1 MNNEVRFNIKL
12 NIDGKDKLVTVTTA
26 VDNLKHVV
34 SSVNEAA
41 KDLEKDLI
49 NTNQITEAWNNV
61 TNALQQFSGTLNSLT
76 AESRSF
82 GGAMAAA
89 NTMAGKG
96 GDDFAHLKEQ
106 VAGLSHV
113 VPVARDELANGLY
126 QVISN
131 GVPEDNWISYLKQSA
146 EASVGGIADLGEVV
160 KVTSTVIK
168 NYGLEWSDAG
178 AIQDK
183 IQLTAKNG
191 VTSFEQ
197 MAQALP
203 RVTANAAT
211 LGVSIDELMAS
222 FATLTGVS
230 GNTAE
235 VSTQLAAIFT
245 ALINPSSEATE
256 MAQQMG
262 IQFDA
267 AAIKAAGGMQQF
279 LVSLNDSVKQF
290 STSSGMLE
298 QEIYGKLFGSAES
311 LRAITPLVGNLA
323 DAFQKNV
330 EGMADSAGTIKDA
343 FGSMGS
349 TGSAQLQLLQNK
361 LAAFSDFA
369 TTVFGPILPALN
381 IAAQVSLT
389 ATSVMSL
396 CRSFSALGIT
406 TKAASFLMQ
415 AFGPIVQVCSATMRG
430 AAVSATTLKLAI
442 KGLMISTGVGIAI
455 VALTEAISAFM
466 AKSDAAKL
474 SAEDMADGIKSTG
487 DAADDVKEAYDSSL
501 KSTYSDLM
509 EKYEKL
515 KAGWKS
521 LSTEQQKT
529 AWIKQNQSAFHDLR
543 LKIDDVA
550 DAENIFNKKTNAV
563 VDAFKQRAMAAAYA
577 AKLTALYQK
586 QIALLDKKQKT
597 TKDIADDAKRGGRNA
612 KEGDLIPEGWR
623 NERYGKVGNDG
634 IWRFSKVGAER
645 YSGTNTTGNKQVG
658 GIDKELNSI
667 NRQIDD
673 TQKQLSGRLKSA
685 SNFITAD
692 TPQRSTISTNTTPS
706 PKTDNT
712 PKTHLEELQSQLKK
726 AQDELGNATTIEAKI
741 KADAKVKDIQG
752 EIDEATKGKVT
763 IGAQVDS
770 SYIVQGSDA
779 DKRLSR
785 NNAQQRIDRIKQDY
799 DIGIVTDKTDAQRDI
814 DDINKQLT
822 EMGLKPIEVHWET
835 HTEELQRQL
844 QDAQREFDN
853 ATTIEAKL
861 KASAKLADLQ
871 AQIDTETKGRL
882 TIAADVEPSYIE
894 QGSIADKRQSYS
906 NAQTKAS
913 RIQQD
918 FEIGIIGKDEAEKQI
933 EDLNNQLSKLGKSVK
948 PIKLDP
954 SSMVKTDGFSKVM
967 GDIKEGWGDI
977 QGVGGGIQSI
987 TDALDG
993 NKNAWQALSGVINGF
1008 ISVAEGIQGIVQFV
1022 NMLTTAT
1029 QAKSAAT
1036 TADTAVTAANT
1047 AVTTT
1052 NTAAK
1057 AGEAITNVTASGA
1070 KLPFPANIAA
1080 IAAGVAAVVA
1090 ALAMISGA
1098 FADGGVVG
1106 GNSPSGDK
1114 LLARVNSGEM
1124 ILNAA
1129 QQARLFAI
1137 ADGTA
1142 AYGASAQIAAN
1153 FAQGVALPSVSV
1165 QTDRLLGI
1173 MADGGGNQ
1181 PKTVE
1186 WRLRGRDIVASIA
1199 NETRSNRKRSNIRIK

>member
-1 MNNEVRFNIKL
+1 MPKEVSFVIRL
-12 NIDGKDKLVTVTTA
+12 DDKGTFKKVTVDAEELGRA
-26 VDNLKHVV
+26 VRSVQDESEKAKRTIISWSEV
-34 SSVNEAA
+34 SQAFDVLQNAISELQGVMTDLTSAYQVQLVAETQLQTIMRQRMGANDEMIQSV
-41 KDLEKDLI
+41 KDLCS
-49 NTNQITEAWNNV
+49 A
-61 TNALQQFSGTLNSLT
+61 QQ
-76 AESRSF
+76 E
-82 GGAMAAA
+82 
-89 NTMAGKG
+89 
-96 GDDFAHLKEQ
+96 
-106 VAGLSHV
+106 
-113 VPVARDELANGLY
+113 
-126 QVISN
+126 
-131 GVPEDNWISYLKQSA
+131 
-146 EASVGGIADLGEVV
+146 
-160 KVTSTVIK
+160 
-168 NYGLEWSDAG
+168 
-178 AIQDK
+178 
-183 IQLTAKNG
+183 
-191 VTSFEQ
+191 
-197 MAQALP
+197 
-203 RVTANAAT
+203 
-211 LGVSIDELMAS
+211 LGVIGDEVQL
-222 FATLTGVS
+222 S
-230 GNTAE
+230 G
-235 VSTQLAAIFT
+235 
-245 ALINPSSEATE
+245 
-256 MAQQMG
+256 AQQMATFLKSKQSLDVLIPAMNNLIAQQNGLNATNQDAVSIGNMMGKAMQGQVEVLQRVG
-262 IQFDA
+262 ITFTDAQKQVLQFGTESERAAMLAQVITDNVGNMNAELAKTDA
-267 AAIKAAGGMQQF
+267 GKWKQTENYLGDIKEQLGAMVQQYAPTITFLSQATIAA
-279 LVSLNDSVKQF
+279 
-290 STSSGMLE
+290 SG
-298 QEIYGKLFGSAES
+298 IGKLATSFYSVGKAMGITK
-311 LRAITPLVGNLA
+311 AIAVAWNAVCSTL
-323 DAFQKNV
+323 
-330 EGMADSAGTIKDA
+330 S
-343 FGSMGS
+343 S
-349 TGSAQLQLLQNK
+349 TGLR
-361 LAAFSDFA
+361 
-369 TTVFGPILPALN
+369 LN
-381 IAAQVSLT
+381 AI
-389 ATSVMSL
+389 
-396 CRSFSALGIT
+396 I
-406 TKAASFLMQ
+406 K
-415 AFGPIVQVCSATMRG
+415 VCSATMRG
-430 AAVSATTLKLAI
+430 VAVSANTLKLAI
-442 KGLMISTGVGIAI
+442 QGLMISTGVGIAI

-726 AQDELGNATTIEAKI
+726 AQDELGNATTIDAKI

-822 EMGLKPIEVHWET
+822 ELGLKPIEVHWET

-918 FEIGIIGKDEAEKQI
+918 FEIGIIGKDKAKKQI
-933 EDLNNQLSKLGKSVK
+933 EDLNKQLAKLGKSVK
-948 PIKLDP
+948 PIKLDIN
-954 SSMVKTDGFSKVM
+954 SK
-967 GDIKEGWGDI
+967 DIAK
-977 QGVGGGIQSI
+977 IQSLFNI
-987 TDALDG
+987 DVTNFD
-993 NKNAWQALSGVINGF
+993 
-1008 ISVAEGIQGIVQFV
+1008 SVKGAFTSIQGIVDPTAKGLAAAGASCE
-1022 NMLTTAT
+1022 MLGSAM
-1029 QAKSAAT
+1029 QQLGSDSAAG
-1036 TADTAVTAANT
+1036 
-1047 AVTTT
+1047 
-1052 NTAAK
+1052 K
-1057 AGEAITNVTASGA
+1057 AGMIM
-1070 KLPFPANIAA
+1070 AA
-1080 IAAGVAAVVA
+1080 IGQIVLSFAQ
-1090 ALAMISGA
+1090 ALSSCKTWVDWLAFGISGTAQMISLIA
-1098 FADGGVVG
+1098 TVSKFATGGIVG
-1106 GNSPSGDK
+1106 GNQKSGDNV
-1114 LLARVNSGEM
+1114 LVRVNSGEM

-1165 QTDRLLGI
+1165 QTDRLQGI
-1173 MADGGGNQ
+1173 MADGGGKQ
-1181 PKTVE
+1181 PQAVE

-1199 NETRSNRKRSNIRIK
+1199 NETRSNRKRSNIRLK